1 MSLRAFLTRE
11 VYLPLSAAL
20 QGERMLSCLRELNR
34 SQAEPGEVLAERQRQ
49 EVFRTVAQAARQIP
63 FYRDYPREIASWDDF
78 LALPLLSKAQVRQ
91 HFHDLRVP
99 VPGESLGQ
107 TSGSTG
113 APLRF
118 AHGRLF
124 RSRHEAGQWRAR
136 GWFGV
141 RPGDA
146 VLAVWGRPV
155 GTRREWALLQLKSF
169 LNHILHVS
177 AFELDP
183 GSLLALLPR
192 IRAHRPRLVYGYPSG
207 LAEIAKAAEAE
218 GVRLDDLGVRV
229 VGCTAEVLYGFQ
241 RELLE
246 RVFGAPVADVYG
258 CGEFG
263 AFSHQCPE
271 GGMHVSCENVL
282 VEFLDESG
290 RPAAPGEPGEVVVTG
305 LHNPGMPLIRYRV
318 GDVGSPLAGTC
329 ACGRGLPRMDVRAGK
344 AGQMVRTSGGRM
356 FSTELFD
363 YVNKSLVGS
372 GVRGIGSFHVVQTS
386 LEGFTVRYSREPGDL
401 DSALR
406 AFERGMREVLGAGAQ
421 VRFEEVPGLA
431 RHPGGKMGYFSC
443 EWEAAGP
450 PFDAP
455 KPDPGE
461 ANSWLGSDRG

>member
-1 MSLRAFLTRE
+1 MNLRSTLTRR

-20 QGERMLSCLRELNR
+20 QGERMSSCLRLLER
-34 SQAEPGEVLAERQRQ
+34 SQWEPLEALVERQRQ
-49 EVFRTVAQAARQIP
+49 EVLRTVAAAARAIP
-63 FYRDYPREIASWDDF
+63 YYREQGYPEALSSWEGF
-78 LALPLLSKAQVRQ
+78 LELPLLSKAQVREG
-91 HFHDLRVP
+91 FESLRVP

-146 VLAVWGRPV
+146 TLAVWGRPV

-177 AFELDP
+177 AFELGP
-183 GSLLALLPR
+183 GSIRALLPR
-192 IRAHRPRLVYGYPSG
+192 VRSHRPRLVYGYPSG
-207 LAEIAKAAEAE
+207 LAEIARQAEAE
-218 GVRLDDLGVRV
+218 GVPLDDLGIRLVA
-229 VGCTAEVLYGFQ
+229 CTAEVLYGFQ
-241 RELLE
+241 RDLLE
-246 RVFGAPVADVYG
+246 RVFGAPVVDVYG

-263 AFSHQCPE
+263 AFAHQCPH
-271 GGMHVSCENVL
+271 GSMHVACENVL
-282 VEFLDESG
+282 VEFLDDAG
-290 RPAAPGEPGEVVVTG
+290 RPVAPGQPGEVVVTG

-318 GDVGSPLAGTC
+318 GDVGSPVEGPC
-329 ACGRGLPRMDVRAGK
+329 SCGRGLPRMDVRAGK

-363 YVNKSLVGS
+363 YVNKSLVAS
-372 GVRGIGSFHVVQTS
+372 GVRGIGSFHVVQTR
-386 LEGFTVRYSREPGDL
+386 LDGFTVRYSREPGDL
-401 DSALR
+401 EAALR
-406 AFERGMREVLGAGAQ
+406 AFERGMREVLGGEAE

-431 RHPGGKMGYFSC
+431 RHPGGKMGYFSS
-443 EWEAAGP
+443 EISP
-450 PFDAP
+450 
-455 KPDPGE
+455 
-461 ANSWLGSDRG
+461 

>member
-1 MSLRAFLTRE
+1 MSLRAFLTRQ
-11 VYLPLSAAL
+11 VYLPLSARL
-20 QGERMLSCLRELNR
+20 QGERMHSCLRALER
-34 SQAEPGEVLAERQRQ
+34 SQWEPAEVLGDRLRR
-49 EVFRTVAQAARQIP
+49 EVFRTVAEAARQIP
-63 FYRDYPREIASWDDF
+63 FYRDYPRDLSSWEDF
-78 LALPLLSKAQVRQ
+78 LALPLLSKAQVRD
-91 HFHDLRVP
+91 HFDLLRLP

-118 AHGRLF
+118 AHGPLF

-183 GSLLALLPR
+183 ASIRALLPR
-192 IRAHRPRLVYGYPSG
+192 IRALSPRLVYGYPSG
-207 LAEIAKAAEAE
+207 LAEIAKVAEE
-218 GVRLDDLGVRV
+218 LGVRLDDLGVRV

-241 RELLE
+241 RDLLE

-263 AFSHQCPE
+263 AFSHQCPQ
-271 GGMHVSCENVL
+271 GGMHVACENVL
-282 VEFLDESG
+282 VEFLDEAG
-290 RPAAPGEPGEVVVTG
+290 RPVAPGEPGEVVVTG

-318 GDVGSPLAGTC
+318 GDVGSPLAEPC

-344 AGQMVRTSGGRM
+344 AGQMVRTTGGRM

-363 YVNKSLVGS
+363 YVNKSLVAS
-372 GVRGIGSFHVVQTS
+372 GVRGIGSFHVVQTR
-386 LEGFTVRYSREPGDL
+386 LDGFTVRYSREPGDL
-401 DSALR
+401 DTALR
-406 AFERGMREVLGAGAQ
+406 TFEQGMREVLGAAAV

-443 EWEAAGP
+443 EWEGAGP
-450 PFDAP
+450 PSPAP
-455 KPDPGE
+455 NPTAGE
-461 ANSWLGSDRG
+461 ANS